1 MKVPSI
7 AMVPW
12 RTGSVVAAAAW
23 AIGALPS
30 PASFEK
36 TPRATPKRIAAQTAA
51 PVNPPAAAVPVKAP
65 EKTLPTAAGSSAA
78 LTSRTVTP
86 TTR

>member
-1 MKVPSI
+1 MPSASVSIHMPEETIARPVIEQTTSVSMKVPSI

-51 PVNPPAAAVPVKAP
+51 PVNPPAAAAC
-65 EKTLPTAAGSSAA
+65 
-78 LTSRTVTP
+78 R
-86 TTR
+86 